1 VVLFA
6 LALGVIGGIAGPA
19 APASAHAA
27 LVSSTPAADSVV
39 SEPPNQVVLTFTESV
54 NPVRG
59 KVKVIAPDG
68 SRADRDEPRASG
80 NQLIIPLKSVNT
92 PGTYLVSYRVI
103 SADSHPIGSSF
114 SYSVGERSLNGPP
127 TDGGASVQSNQS
139 VLTALPIARYIGYIG
154 LLLLVGAVL
163 ILALLWP
170 QRLSREGPIKVIWWG
185 AGLVALGTV
194 LELALEIPYV
204 SGGGLGEIQS
214 SDVREVLSS
223 QFGAAHLIRL
233 GVLAAALV
241 LLRPIV
247 RGKGWGADRVLLA
260 VLGTIAVATWSV
272 SGHPSASPVP
282 MVTVVADMVHVAS
295 MSVWLG
301 GLVML
306 IAFLL
311 PRATA
316 AELGAI
322 VPVWSRWATY
332 AVGALV
338 LTGTAQALVEIG
350 SLQALVTT
358 TYGWLVV
365 AKVALVAVVL
375 VAAALSHRLVGAV
388 AAKDEHSPGRLR
400 RAMIIEAGV
409 AAVVLGVTAV
419 LVQVTPARTASELTN
434 QSTASVQSATLKD
447 KLFTLTADITPATVG
462 INQVHLY
469 ANTPDGQP
477 ATVQE
482 WHVKASLPSAG
493 IEPIEATIL
502 PYTPDHAL
510 GQIGLPVA
518 GTWTFTF
525 ELRTTAIDNG
535 IVTAQFVVKE

>member
-1 VVLFA
+1 VLAA
-6 LALGVIGGIAGPA
+6 LALGLVGGLLPA
-19 APASAHAA
+19 TPASAHAA
-27 LVSSTPAADSVV
+27 LVSSTPVADTIVT
-39 SEPPNQVVLTFTESV
+39 EAPNQVILTFTEGV
-54 NPVRG
+54 HPVTG
-59 KVKVIAPDG
+59 KIKVIAPDG

-80 NQLIIPLKSVNT
+80 NQLIIPLKNVDT
-92 PGTYLVSYRVI
+92 RGTYLVTYRVI
-103 SADSHPIGSSF
+103 SADSHPIGSAF

-127 TDGGASVQSNQS
+127 ADTGTNVQANQI
-139 VLTALPIARYIGYIG
+139 VVTALPVARYIGYLG
-154 LLLLVGAVL
+154 LLLLVGSVL

-194 LELALEIPYV
+194 LELGLQIPYV
-204 SGGGLGEIQS
+204 SGGGLGNVTG
-214 SDVREVLSS
+214 SDVQEVMSS

-233 GVLAAALV
+233 GVLAASLV

-282 MVTVVADMVHVAS
+282 MVTVVADMIHIAS
-295 MSVWLG
+295 MAVWLG

-306 IAFLL
+306 AVFLL
-311 PRATA
+311 PRASAT
-316 AELGAI
+316 ELGAI

-350 SLQALVTT
+350 TPEALFTT
-358 TYGWLVV
+358 AYGWLVV
-365 AKVALVAVVL
+365 TKVVL
-375 VAAALSHRLVGAV
+375 VGLVLLVAAVSHRLVGSV
-388 AAKDEHSPGRLR
+388 AAKDEQSAGRLR
-400 RAMIIEAGV
+400 RVVMIEAGV

-419 LVQVTPARTASELTN
+419 LVQVTPARTAS
-434 QSTASVQSATLKD
+434 QQVASSAASVQSATLKD
-447 KLFTLTADITPATVG
+447 KLFVLSVDVTPGQVG

-469 ANTPDGQP
+469 ATTPDGQP
-477 ATVQE
+477 AAVQE

-502 PYTPDHAL
+502 PYTPDHAV
-510 GQIGLPVA
+510 GQIGLPIA
-518 GTWTFTF
+518 GAWTFTF

-535 IVTAQFVVKE
+535 IVTAQFNIKA